1 MMRSFPG
8 KRAQQQP
15 EVWSNNCHNQCL
27 LSRGPR
33 VQQFL
38 SLPCAVMVAK
48 NRGMGGQR
56 PDDGFAVTNYVLHKT
71 FRKLSTLNLFLEA
84 STISS
89 GCHPG
94 SNVSLVSGVGTVS
107 KKLLTET
114 IARIFHLSRAASLP
128 VCAPTFPR
136 VGGLPFLWGQN
147 EYVINV
153 SGYVFVNGSMSE
165 DASKFCRVL
174 SDRDAP
180 KIWQTGRPRLR
191 LINLCRL
198 NVTSLAPF
206 VDFLA

>member
-1 MMRSFPG
+1 MMRSS
-8 KRAQQQP
+8 P
-15 EVWSNNCHNQCL
+15 EKERNSNLKFGRITVITNVSFQGDRGFNSSFHFRV
-27 LSRGPR
+27 LSWLQNTGEWAASGQMM
-33 VQQFL
+33 V
-38 SLPCAVMVAK
+38 LPSRITCCI
-48 NRGMGGQR
+48 R
-56 PDDGFAVTNYVLHKT
+56 P

-180 KIWQTGRPRLR
+180 KIGR
-191 LINLCRL
+191 
-198 NVTSLAPF
+198 LA
-206 VDFLA
+206 DHACA